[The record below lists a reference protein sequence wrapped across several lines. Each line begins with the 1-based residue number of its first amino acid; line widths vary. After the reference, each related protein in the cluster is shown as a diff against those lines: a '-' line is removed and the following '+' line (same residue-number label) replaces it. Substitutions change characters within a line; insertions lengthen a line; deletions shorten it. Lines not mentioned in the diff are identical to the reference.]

1 MRLRNIG
8 ISSGLAAGMSFF
20 AWASEEAPADHKK
33 WMKDAGEYMGKLR
46 KGVDVEQS
54 ATGMAEVMKQTQGFW
69 SKRTSDVA
77 GKSSQDAISESMK
90 IVEAAKAGDK
100 AGVSASL
107 KGVGAACKSCHD
119 MHREKV
125 SETEY
130 RIK

>member
-8 ISSGLAAGMSFF
+8 ISSGLAAGISFF
-20 AWASEEAPADHKK
+20 AWASEEAPDYHKK

-54 ATGMAEVMKQTQGFW
+54 ATSMAEVMKQTQGFW
-69 SKRTSDVA
+69 AKRTSDVA
-77 GKSSQDAISESMK
+77 VKSCEDAVSESMK
-90 IVEAAKAGDK
+90 IVTAARAGDK
-100 AGVSASL
+100 AGISAGM
-107 KGVGAACKSCHD
+107 KGVGAACKSCHE